1 MSDADNVSRDIAG
14 KVVFLSGA
22 SGGIGQ
28 ELIRAFCDAGAAE
41 IIAASRHP
49 IASERPQVRPY
60 KLDVTVDA
68 EVAEAGRRFAERVD
82 ILVNC
87 SGANSNS
94 RIFAP
99 STLAEARLEMEVN
112 YFALLSMVRA
122 FGPAMRQRKSGT
134 IVNMLSMV
142 SLVNI
147 PLMGSYC
154 ASKAAAWS
162 LTQAIRAELRPHGV
176 LVCAAFPS
184 ATETAMTAH
193 LTIPKLKPAA
203 VADAV
208 IAAIRDGVEDAKEGL
223 IHDHV
228 VHGLRTDPKAVE
240 RQMAARLGPTP

>member
-1 MSDADNVSRDIAG
+1 MNGPRQDITG
-14 KVVFLSGA
+14 KIVFLSGA
-22 SGGIGQ
+22 SGGIGA

-49 IASERPQVRPY
+49 IVSDRGQVRPY
-60 KLDVTVDA
+60 KLDVTADA
-68 EVAEAGRRFAERVD
+68 EVAEAGRQFADRTH

-87 SGANSNS
+87 SGVNSNS

-99 STLAEARLEMEVN
+99 PSLAEARQEMEVN
-112 YFALLSMVRA
+112 YFGLLNMVRA
-122 FGPAMRQRKSGT
+122 FAPAMKARKSGT

-162 LTQAIRAELRPHGV
+162 LTQAMRAELRPHGV
-176 LVCAAFPS
+176 HVCAMFPS

-193 LTIPKLKPAA
+193 LSIPKLKPAM

-208 IAAIRDGVEDAKEGL
+208 IDAIRDGTEDAQEGL

-228 VHGLRTDPKAVE
+228 VTGLRTDPKAVE